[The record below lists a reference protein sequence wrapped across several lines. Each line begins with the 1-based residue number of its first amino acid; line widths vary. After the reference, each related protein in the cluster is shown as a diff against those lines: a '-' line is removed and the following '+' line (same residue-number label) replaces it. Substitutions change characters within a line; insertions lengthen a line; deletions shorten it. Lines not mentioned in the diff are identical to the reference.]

1 MVVIDDG
8 SQGDEQGSSGAALG
22 GSDPSKLVLDLLERL
37 AVELVS
43 VTNRA
48 IAEVGA
54 GEVSF
59 PQWRLLMVLG
69 SAPGP
74 LRLHEIARQ
83 VSSSMPS
90 ASRLI
95 DRMKRRG
102 LVTSAA
108 DPRDRRGRLIAL
120 TERGARTRV
129 QVTARRRVL
138 IEERLVSFDETPD
151 VVAALARVI
160 DGLSGRT

>member
-1 MVVIDDG
+1 MVVIDNG
-8 SQGDEQGSSGAALG
+8 SQGDERGPSAPAPAAADRAALVF
-22 GSDPSKLVLDLLERL
+22 DQLELL

-48 IAEVGA
+48 IGELGA

-83 VSSSMPS
+83 VSASMPS
-90 ASRLI
+90 ASRLV

-102 LVTSAA
+102 LVASAP
-108 DPRDRRGRLIAL
+108 DPGDRRGRLISL
-120 TERGARTRV
+120 TERGAQMRD
-129 QVTARRRVL
+129 QVTARRRAL
-138 IEERLVSFDETPD
+138 IEEGLSSYEGAPD
-151 VVAALARVI
+151 VVAELARIVE
-160 DGLSGRT
+160 GLASRT